1 MSFDLSGEDSYS
13 YIDDNSY
20 NSPHLNSSSEHILK
34 KLFKRNIYIF
44 PHLPTFSEDEE
55 DIITS
60 NNNLS
65 NVRFIFPFLR
75 KNQEI
80 SSSKE
85 NMEKINI
92 LNNIDSC
99 AGGVVT
105 SNEVLCIELSS
116 EKSTGNKTK
125 KKQEQIFKI
134 TKLKKGIR
142 YTKKD
147 NILAKIIRHFFNNYL
162 VNEITNIIKD
172 LGSKLYFD
180 KFPQNFILK
189 AVKKNNKTNIWKMKL
204 IEIFLDEELYTKED
218 KINYAR
224 NKDVIEHLKSE
235 KYKNILEDSKFNII
249 LNETISDIY
258 NEYLVSNEYE
268 QKIKSLEGKYGKE
281 YIDKF
286 NKYAKNLN
294 QNFSDKN
301 YI

>member
-1 MSFDLSGEDSYS
+1 MC
-13 YIDDNSY
+13 
-20 NSPHLNSSSEHILK
+20 
-34 KLFKRNIYIF
+34 
-44 PHLPTFSEDEE
+44 
-55 DIITS
+55 
-60 NNNLS
+60 
-65 NVRFIFPFLR
+65 
-75 KNQEI
+75 
-80 SSSKE
+80 
-85 NMEKINI
+85 EKCMH
-92 LNNIDSC
+92 S
-99 AGGVVT
+99 
-105 SNEVLCIELSS
+105 
-116 EKSTGNKTK
+116 
-125 KKQEQIFKI
+125 
-134 TKLKKGIR
+134 

-189 AVKKNNKTNIWKMKL
+189 AVKMKL

-268 QKIKSLEGKYGKE
+268 LFYEVYGR
-281 YIDKF
+281 
-286 NKYAKNLN
+286 
-294 QNFSDKN
+294 
-301 YI
+301 